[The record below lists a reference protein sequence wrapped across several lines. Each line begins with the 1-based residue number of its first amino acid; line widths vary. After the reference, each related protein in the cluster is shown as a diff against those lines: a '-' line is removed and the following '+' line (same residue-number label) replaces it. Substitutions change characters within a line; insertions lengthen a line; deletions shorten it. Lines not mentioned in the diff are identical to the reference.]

1 MQSDIHNFET
11 HSQAVDLLTKY
22 YVKHKGFKIK
32 TPNTNK
38 NEVFRI
44 RNKETCIMIILK
56 DDLTIMKKR
65 KYGHLVGYMTT
76 EEYEEAKVDLE
87 LNKPLEY

>member
-1 MQSDIHNFET
+1 MNNIHTFEN
-11 HSQAVDLLTKY
+11 HSQAVDILTKY
-22 YVKHKGFKIK
+22 YVKHEGFKIK
-32 TPNTNK
+32 IPNTNK

-65 KYGHLVGYMTT
+65 KYGHLIGMMTT
-76 EEYEEAKVDLE
+76 EEYEEAKKYLE
-87 LNKPLEY
+87 DMKALTY